1 MVERWADDYEGFFT
15 RPMGWRRVVEKF
27 HMLASYDV
35 DERLRTKMARA
46 VKHLEELKAKNL
58 TSLLGRVKAPP

>member
-1 MVERWADDYEGFFT
+1 
-15 RPMGWRRVVEKF
+15 MGWRRVVEKF